1 MDSMRLKRW
10 ALALALCVPLGLGD
24 LAAPVHAAPI
34 LGDTISVDWRF
45 PSFGASIFTGTVT
58 VPGSLVP
65 GQGVGTITIGDG
77 IITLENTTQGW
88 TATSGFNGFIF
99 TDVTKVPDFTSFSL
113 VSIGGFPPATDPI
126 LSFTGNQ
133 LIVNFN
139 ASAAD
144 NLGAGSGQLYTFSF
158 TEEADRVGVV
168 PEPATLVLLGSPAT
182 GLALARWRRWRRAR

>member
-1 MDSMRLKRW
+1 MSLASPEREAGPRGDRPVDPEMALEATMDSMRLKRW
-10 ALALALCVPLGLGD
+10 ALALVLCVPLGLGA

-99 TDVTKVPDFTSFSL
+99 TDVTKVPDFRSFSL
-113 VSIGGFPPATDPI
+113 VSIGGFRPRPI
-126 LSFTGNQ
+126 RS
-133 LIVNFN
+133 
-139 ASAAD
+139 S
-144 NLGAGSGQLYTFSF
+144 
-158 TEEADRVGVV
+158 R
-168 PEPATLVLLGSPAT
+168 SP
-182 GLALARWRRWRRAR
+182 GIS